1 MFRKTEIAN
10 SPDVASIFDP
20 AGSGAPTSGATTNVV
35 HRPSRFAFSPMALDL
50 CPVIAVPAR
59 DEAER
64 LPGLIRALAKQSWV
78 GRGGD
83 RMKIVLILNNCRDD
97 SLGAA
102 LREAEKHAGIALH
115 AVTVAFEPVDAHAG
129 SARRLALDTARALC
143 PSDGSGVLLTTDA
156 DAVPANNWI
165 EANLAAI
172 SQGAD
177 LVGGRLIGNA
187 DEEASLGPAFLRRA
201 RDQQEFAMLSDQ
213 LTAILDPLPHDPWPR
228 HHDHTGASLAV
239 KADVYDRVGGLP
251 ALPRREDLAF
261 VTNVRSSGFKVR
273 HAPEVIVE
281 VSARL
286 SGRAAGGMADC
297 LKQWVTATQ
306 AGDPHLVEAPTA
318 ILERALR
325 RRLLRTLGDCD
336 AASLAT
342 AAMRLSILPADLHD
356 SFGQMLSPEELVE
369 RFAPEAP
376 DAIATVPVR
385 AAIDELDGLIRR
397 FGGASRA
404 A

>member
-1 MFRKTEIAN
+1 M
-10 SPDVASIFDP
+10 
-20 AGSGAPTSGATTNVV
+20 
-35 HRPSRFAFSPMALDL
+35 
-50 CPVIAVPAR
+50 
-59 DEAER
+59 
-64 LPGLIRALAKQSWV
+64 
-78 GRGGD
+78 
-83 RMKIVLILNNCRDD
+83 
-97 SLGAA
+97 
-102 LREAEKHAGIALH
+102 
-115 AVTVAFEPVDAHAG
+115 
-129 SARRLALDTARALC
+129 
-143 PSDGSGVLLTTDA
+143 
-156 DAVPANNWI
+156 
-165 EANLAAI
+165 
-172 SQGAD
+172 
-177 LVGGRLIGNA
+177 
-187 DEEASLGPAFLRRA
+187 
-201 RDQQEFAMLSDQ
+201 
-213 LTAILDPLPHDPWPR
+213 
-228 HHDHTGASLAV
+228 
-239 KADVYDRVGGLP
+239 YDRVGGLP

-297 LKQWVTATQ
+297 LKQWVKATQ

-318 ILERALR
+318 ILERARR

-356 SFGQMLSPEELVE
+356 SFGQLLSPQELVE